1 MKNKKIISHGQTDK
15 GNIWEIAQERGREYV
30 SIYINGIWQQNA
42 DNHKEAKE
50 DLTDMIQNGEI

>member
-1 MKNKKIISHGQTDK
+1 MKNKKVISHGQTDK
-15 GNIWEIAQERGREYV
+15 GNIWEIAQEREYV

-50 DLTDMIQNGEI
+50 DLRTMILNGEI